1 MKHINTLKN
10 INNQSTLKFIILSI
24 ITLGTYIYMWG
35 YKNTDDFVKEMN
47 GANLSKNFF
56 IFLGFT
62 NFVNTIIYYILTN
75 PYIIK
80 ENTQVMLIYISLM
93 FFLIDLY
100 YCFKIRNLLIN
111 YVAINFK
118 FKLKVNCLLVFLF
131 SYFYIN
137 YKFNTLEKQYLKNKN
152 STINK

>member
-75 PYIIK
+75 LDK
-80 ENTQVMLIYISLM
+80 
-93 FFLIDLY
+93 
-100 YCFKIRNLLIN
+100 
-111 YVAINFK
+111 
-118 FKLKVNCLLVFLF
+118 
-131 SYFYIN
+131 
-137 YKFNTLEKQYLKNKN
+137 
-152 STINK
+152 